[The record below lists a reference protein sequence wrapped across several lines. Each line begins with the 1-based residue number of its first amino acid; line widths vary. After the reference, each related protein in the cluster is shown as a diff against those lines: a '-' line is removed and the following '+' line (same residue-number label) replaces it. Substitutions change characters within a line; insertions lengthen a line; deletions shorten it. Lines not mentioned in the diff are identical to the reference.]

1 MKIGLIV
8 YSKSGNTMSAAK
20 VLKERLGKDGH
31 DVSVIALSED
41 TVPETNYDAVVLCT
55 PVHGGRPAEA
65 MSAYLGKADIEGK
78 NVAFLV
84 TGAFPPAMGGV
95 MTAHILEDACKAK
108 GATVR
113 GFGCVGWWGFKR
125 AQKIENAA
133 NAVADC
139 LNGITE

>member
-8 YSKSGNTMSAAK
+8 YSKSGNTKDVAE
-20 VLKERLGKDGH
+20 VLKERLNKDGH
-31 DVSVIALSED
+31 DVSLTELTD
-41 TVPETNYDAVVLCT
+41 TVSETSYDAVVLCT
-55 PVHGGRPAEA
+55 PVHGGKPAEP
-65 MSAYLGKADIEGK
+65 MNAYLEKVDIEGK

-84 TGAFPPAMGGV
+84 TGVFPPSMGGV
-95 MTAHILEDACKAK
+95 MTAHILEDICKAK

-125 AQKIENAA
+125 AQKIENAVETVA
-133 NAVADC
+133 NC